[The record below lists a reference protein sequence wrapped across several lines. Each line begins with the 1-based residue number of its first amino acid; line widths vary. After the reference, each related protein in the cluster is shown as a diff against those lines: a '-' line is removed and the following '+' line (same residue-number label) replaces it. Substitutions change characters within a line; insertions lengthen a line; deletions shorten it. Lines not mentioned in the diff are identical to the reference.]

1 MHVCESRK
9 VLFSILTCIGI
20 LPVLVQCNVFAGA
33 IDCNSKGGSSVR
45 PAQDSGRLPAKSYEM
60 QAKEYLKS
68 ILYTRQEI
76 KDWINGKRMLSG
88 VWERNGEMY
97 QNVLGRTGETYDSLL
112 GWLHINRVERDGVD
126 GSKVTYS
133 YAGARRMIMYEDKP
147 CRINTYGDSFTHCDQ
162 VSDGETWQEVLA
174 AHLCEPVRN
183 FGVGGFSVYQ
193 AYLRMKQEET
203 RTPAKYIIF
212 NIYCDDHYRNLHAW
226 RNIREGYT
234 PKDRQGSVLSPP
246 KPYVR
251 VNLSTGEFKEFPN
264 PCPTRESAYNL
275 CDLDWV
281 YNTFKDDFVLRIILA
296 QRNVD
301 NNSPADSY
309 ADIAE
314 LAWEQGFKM
323 QIDSK
328 ESLQNA
334 IDTIY
339 TKAAIFATMR
349 IVEKVEKYAA
359 EHDKKVLYVL
369 SYDSDPV
376 KKAIQ
381 EGTRFDQEFV
391 DFLNRKK
398 LPYVDLM
405 EAHLKDFAKFS
416 ISCDE
421 YAERYWI
428 GHYNPRGN
436 FFEAFAIKPK
446 LVEMLEPKPIPYS
459 N

>member
-1 MHVCESRK
+1 MFEGRKPALES
-9 VLFSILTCIGI
+9 VVVFGMILGLFHY
-20 LPVLVQCNVFAGA
+20 NVYAERA
-33 IDCNSKGGSSVR
+33 DPNNKNGSSV
-45 PAQDSGRLPAKSYEM
+45 PMAQESKHLITKSFEM

-76 KDWINGKRMLSG
+76 KDWISGKRMLSG
-88 VWERNGEMY
+88 TWKRNGEMY
-97 QNVLGRTGETYDSLL
+97 ENVLGRTGETYDNVL

-133 YAGARRMIMYEDKP
+133 YAGARRMMMYEDRP

-193 AYLRMKQEET
+193 AYLRMEQEET

-212 NIYCDDHYRNLHAW
+212 NIFHDDHYRNLSAW
-226 RNIREGYT
+226 RNIIEGYT
-234 PKDRQGSVLSPP
+234 PKDREGSILSPS
-246 KPYVR
+246 KPYVK
-251 VNLSTGEFKEFPN
+251 VNLSTKEFQEFPN
-264 PCPTRESAYNL
+264 PCPTRESTYNL

-281 YNTFKDDFVLRIILA
+281 YESFKDDFVLRIVLA
-296 QRNVD
+296 KRNID
-301 NNSPADSY
+301 NNSPSDSY

-314 LAWEQGFKM
+314 LAREQGFEM

-328 ESLQNA
+328 ESLRNA

-339 TKAAIFATMR
+339 TRAAIFASMC
-349 IVEKVEKYAA
+349 IVEKIEKYAA

-369 SYDSDPV
+369 SYDSDV
-376 KKAIQ
+376 VGRAVQ
-381 EGTRFDQEFV
+381 EGARFDREFV
-391 DFLNRKK
+391 DFLKRKK
-398 LPYVDLM
+398 LPYVDLL
-405 EAHLKDFAKFS
+405 EAHIKDFAKFN
-416 ISCDE
+416 ISFSD
-421 YAERYWI
+421 YAKRYWI

-436 FFEAFAIKPK
+436 FFQAFAIKSK
-446 LVEMLEPKPIPYS
+446 LVEMMEPKPIPYS

>member
-1 MHVCESRK
+1 MMFEVRKAALES
-9 VLFSILTCIGI
+9 VAVFGMILGLFHGD
-20 LPVLVQCNVFAGA
+20 VYAERVDRN
-33 IDCNSKGGSSVR
+33 DKRRSSV
-45 PAQDSGRLPAKSYEM
+45 PLAQDSEHLPTKSFEM

-76 KDWINGKRMLSG
+76 RDWILGKRMLSG

-133 YAGARRMIMYEDKP
+133 YGGARRMIMYADKP

-212 NIYCDDHYRNLHAW
+212 NIFHDDHYRNLHAW

-234 PKDRQGSVLSPP
+234 SKDREGSVLSPS
-246 KPYVR
+246 KPYVK
-251 VNLSTGEFKEFPN
+251 VNLSTGEFQESPN
-264 PCPTRESAYNL
+264 PCPTRQSVYNL

-281 YNTFKDDFVLRIILA
+281 YEAFKDDFVLRIVLA
-296 QRNVD
+296 QRNID
-301 NNSPADSY
+301 NNSPSDSY

-314 LAWEQGFKM
+314 LAREQGIEM

-328 ESLQNA
+328 ESLRNA

-339 TKAAIFATMR
+339 TRAAIFASMC
-349 IVEKVEKYAA
+349 IVEKVEEYAA
-359 EHDKKVLYVL
+359 EHGKKVLYVL
-369 SYDSDPV
+369 SYDSDV
-376 KKAIQ
+376 VGRAVQ
-381 EGTRFDQEFV
+381 GGTRFDQEFV
-391 DFLNRKK
+391 DFLKRKK
-398 LPYVDLM
+398 LPYVDLL
-405 EAHLKDFAKFS
+405 EAHIEDFSKFN
-416 ISCDE
+416 ISFDD
-421 YAERYWI
+421 YVKRYWI

-436 FFEAFAIKPK
+436 FFQAFAIKRK